1 VEDTVFTVAV
11 LPAALAVIMGSLG
24 LMLTPAD
31 FRRVLVFPR
40 GVGIGLLNLL
50 LISPLLAFA
59 VANVFS
65 LEAGLAVGL
74 VILGA
79 SPGGAMANVLT
90 HLARG
95 DTALSVTMTATSS
108 VLAVVTVP
116 LFMGLAISHF
126 DAAAFD
132 ESLNMLSVVARVLAI
147 TIVPISIGMY
157 VRSRRTERVIGLE
170 PQIKRL
176 VLVVFVGIVIGAIAS
191 EHDRV
196 LDNLEEV
203 ALATIA
209 LNLAAMAISF
219 GIARVAGLDDRQS
232 TAIALEL
239 GIHNSA
245 LAIAVAATV
254 STVLTI
260 PAAVYSSFMFLSAGA
275 FAKLMHTRNG
285 RLAEDGRTPVT
296 QVSGG

>member
-1 VEDTVFTVAV
+1 MDDTIFTVAV

-24 LMLTPAD
+24 MMLTPVD
-31 FRRVLVFPR
+31 FRRVLVYPR

-50 LISPLLAFA
+50 LISPLLAFG
-59 VANVFS
+59 VASLFS

-116 LFMGLAISHF
+116 LFMGLAIERF
-126 DAAAFD
+126 DAAGFD
-132 ESLNMLSVVARVLAI
+132 ESLNMLGVVVRVLAI
-147 TIVPISIGMY
+147 TVVPIAIGMY
-157 VRSRRTERVIGLE
+157 LRRRYTERVIELE
-170 PQIKRL
+170 PRIKRL
-176 VLVVFVGIVIGAIAS
+176 VLMVFLGIVVGAIAS

-196 LDNLEEV
+196 LDNLSEV
-203 ALATIA
+203 AAAAIA
-209 LNLAAMAISF
+209 LNLAAMTISF
-219 GIARVAGLDDRQS
+219 SIARVARLDSRQS

-260 PAAVYSSFMFLSAGA
+260 PAAVYSAFMFVSAGA
-275 FAKLMHTRNG
+275 FAKLMHARNA
-285 RLAEDGRTPVT
+285 RLPERTPA
-296 QVSGG
+296 

>member
-1 VEDTVFTVAV
+1 VEDSVFTVAV

-31 FRRVLVFPR
+31 FRRVFVYPR

-59 VANVFS
+59 VAEVFS

-108 VLAVVTVP
+108 VLAVITVP
-116 LFMGLAISHF
+116 LFMGLAIERF
-126 DAAAFD
+126 DADAFD

-147 TIVPISIGMY
+147 TIVPISIGMW
-157 VRSRRTERVIGLE
+157 VRSRRTERVIELE

-176 VLVVFVGIVIGAIAS
+176 VLVVFIGIVIGAIAS

-209 LNLAAMAISF
+209 LNLAAMTISF
-219 GIARVAGLDDRQS
+219 GVARVAGLNDRQS

-260 PAAVYSSFMFLSAGA
+260 PAAVYSAFMFLSAGA

-285 RLAEDGRTPVT
+285 RLAEDSEAAVAEA
-296 QVSGG
+296 SG